1 MREAS
6 NESSLDGAGAK
17 PTGQGT
23 AHQPAT
29 VQGAAA
35 DDPSRNPSRQAV
47 GEAAP
52 RDPAG
57 EAAPRTPAGEAAQP
71 APTGEPTGPMRDAP
85 PVTQP
90 APGTD
95 APRKRA
101 RYPSR
106 NLPRQLLRG
115 SLSLS
120 RWRTRLVLWGAAAFA
135 GLVVVGFAKL
145 ADHAL
150 ALFFALH
157 ARHAWLPLLLAPPVG
172 MLTVWLT
179 RRYFAGSQGSGIPQV
194 IAATRLAG
202 HGRAVGH
209 LVSLRIALGKI
220 GLGAFALTGG
230 FSAGREGPSVQV
242 AASIMHFA
250 HRLLPNARAI
260 RASDLILAGGAAGV
274 AAAFNTPLAGI
285 VFAIEE
291 LGKRLESRT
300 SGVLVSTIIVSGLV
314 SIALLGNYNYFGHM
328 NVGEVTRRIAVP
340 VLFYGLACGL
350 AGGLFARLLLWPQ
363 RNPQAALWRWRTAHP
378 VWFAGACGLIVAAL
392 GFFGGGSSYGSGYG
406 VTSRLVSGD
415 LASSG
420 LPWHAPFTRYFATVF
435 TYFSGIPGGIFAPS
449 LAVGAAIGA
458 TTAPWIALTYT
469 FNPAHGMG
477 AEHVQIIALCM
488 AGFLAAV
495 TQSPVT
501 AAIIVMEMIDG
512 HGMVIS
518 LMAVALLASAVS
530 ARLSRELYQQ
540 LAVGFL
546 ADERAQESAGRD
558 QPGEAA
564 APPGETPGR
573 NG

>member
-1 MREAS
+1 MEPPAPEEAS
-6 NESSLDGAGAK
+6 
-17 PTGQGT
+17 
-23 AHQPAT
+23 
-29 VQGAAA
+29 
-35 DDPSRNPSRQAV
+35 
-47 GEAAP
+47 
-52 RDPAG
+52 
-57 EAAPRTPAGEAAQP
+57 
-71 APTGEPTGPMRDAP
+71 AP
-85 PVTQP
+85 PRRSRHP
-90 APGTD
+90 AYNP
-95 APRKRA
+95 A
-101 RYPSR
+101 R
-106 NLPRQLLRG
+106 NLPRKLLRG

-120 RWRTRLVLWGAAAFA
+120 RWRTRAVLWGAAAAA

-150 ALFFALH
+150 AFFFAVT
-157 ARHAWLPLLLAPPVG
+157 ARHHWLPLLLAPPIG

-220 GLGAFALTGG
+220 ALGAFALTGG

-242 AASIMHFA
+242 AASIMHYA

-260 RASDLILAGGAAGV
+260 RAPDLILAGGAAGV

-300 SGVLVSTIIVSGLV
+300 SGILVSTIIVSGLV

-328 NVGEVTRRIAVP
+328 NVGEVTRQIAVP

-363 RNPQAALWRWRTAHP
+363 RRPDAALWRWRAAHP
-378 VWFAGACGLIVAAL
+378 VWFAGACGLAVAAL

-406 VTSRLVSGD
+406 VTSRLASGD
-415 LASSG
+415 LAGSG
-420 LPWHAPFTRYFATVF
+420 LPWHAPLTRYFATVL

-449 LAVGAAIGA
+449 LAVGAALGA
-458 TTAPWIALTYT
+458 VSAPWIALTY
-469 FNPAHGMG
+469 AHGAG
-477 AEHVQIIALCM
+477 TEHLQIIALCM

-530 ARLSRELYQQ
+530 SRLSRELYQQ
-540 LAVGFL
+540 LAVGFMGEPRGQAVEGAGAEPAGQ
-546 ADERAQESAGRD
+546 ADPRD
-558 QPGEAA
+558 PR
-564 APPGETPGR
+564 T
-573 NG
+573 